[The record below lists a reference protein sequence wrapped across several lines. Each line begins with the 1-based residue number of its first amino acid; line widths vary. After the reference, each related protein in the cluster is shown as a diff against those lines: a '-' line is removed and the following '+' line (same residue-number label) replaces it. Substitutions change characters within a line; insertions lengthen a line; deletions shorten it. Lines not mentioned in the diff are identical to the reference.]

1 MLRVCLDLSANEMQD
16 RFGGIG
22 KYANELLRALTQL
35 PPSDTR
41 DLDLSVL
48 LFSDRAPLSP
58 DRALSEVERLG
69 PPIPNLR
76 HLAQRSFLVG
86 QALRRRDVQI
96 FHATQPQGL
105 PYLPGCKVVSTAH
118 DVIPIVFPREK
129 KGLLEAAR
137 KRMDFALNWSRYTRP
152 DHLIAISALTRDDLS
167 HALHIALSKITVVH
181 HGIDTEHYASTAAP
195 GEHDALRA
203 KYDLP
208 AKFFVCVSSDHY
220 RKNLETAFRAWCDCA
235 HELPEGLVCIG
246 KAMYEESFTRLT
258 NLAAERGVAD
268 RFRWLSN
275 IGDAELPAFY
285 RGATSTIAPSL
296 YEGFGMTLLESMSC
310 GTPVIA
316 ASNPAYREVAEADAD
331 FFEPKNAA
339 ALTDLMRRHSNDTL
353 HRRDLVERGLA
364 RARSYSWSKT
374 ARETLAVY
382 RTVAQK

>member
-22 KYANELLRALTQL
+22 KYAIELLRAMTQL
-35 PPSDTR
+35 PANEVGN
-41 DLDLSVL
+41 LDLSVL
-48 LFSDRAPLSP
+48 LFSDRDLLSP
-58 DRALSEVERLG
+58 DAALREVERLG

-86 QALRRRDVQI
+86 RTLRKRDVQV

-105 PYLPGCKVVSTAH
+105 PYLPGAKVVSTAH

-129 KGLLEAAR
+129 KSLRESAR

-152 DHLIAISALTRDDLS
+152 DHLIAISALTRDDLVRS
-167 HALHIALSKITVVH
+167 LHIPMSKISVVH
-181 HGIDTEHYASTAAP
+181 HGIDMAHYSATPMP
-195 GEHDALRA
+195 GEREALQT

-220 RKNLETAFRAWCDCA
+220 RKNLETAFRAWCEAA
-235 HELPEGLVCIG
+235 HDIPEGLVCIG
-246 KAMYEESFTRLT
+246 KAMYEESFARLT
-258 NLAAERGVAD
+258 ALAKERGVEN
-268 RFRWLSN
+268 RFRWLN
-275 IGDAELPAFY
+275 KITDAELPSFY

-316 ASNPAYREVAEADAD
+316 ASNPAYREVAESDAD
-331 FFEPKNAA
+331 FFEPKDVQALATLLRMHSTGAA
-339 ALTDLMRRHSNDTL
+339 
-353 HRRDLVERGLA
+353 HRSALVERGLSRA
-364 RARSYSWSKT
+364 RAFSWENAARKT
-374 ARETLAVY
+374 LNVY
-382 RTVAQK
+382 RSVG